1 MRVWGKS
8 RHCIFP
14 FGKAGKN
21 NNKNPTSATN
31 NKKTQAKR
39 ENAMKLDAKQYK
51 KDGWIKIDSTYLDK
65 TFYLVKDLEVT
76 VPYDNL
82 LIVTQRSLKTL
93 EGLTP
98 NETKQ
103 LFQASE
109 ILCKNVYDAQ
119 FASAKK
125 Q

>member
-1 MRVWGKS
+1 MRGIAVINATENIIQK
-8 RHCIFP
+8 
-14 FGKAGKN
+14 KA
-21 NNKNPTSATN
+21 TT
-31 NKKTQAKR
+31 TKR

-51 KDGWIKIDSTYLDK
+51 KDGWIKIDSTYLNK
-65 TFYLVKDLEVT
+65 KFYLVKDLEVT
-76 VPYDNL
+76 VPDDNL
-82 LIVTQRSLKTL
+82 LRVTQRSLKTL

-109 ILCKNVYDAQ
+109 ILCENVYDAH